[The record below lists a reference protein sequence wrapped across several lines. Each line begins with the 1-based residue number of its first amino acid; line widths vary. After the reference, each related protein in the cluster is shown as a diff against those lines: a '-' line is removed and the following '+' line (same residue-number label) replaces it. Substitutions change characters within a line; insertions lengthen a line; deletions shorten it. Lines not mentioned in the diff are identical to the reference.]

1 MAERA
6 PVSATSSPAPEARP
20 ARGAN
25 RRKDKAEYVVQAVDR
40 ALDILESFGYSKE
53 ELGVTE
59 LSKKLKLP
67 KNNVFRLLATLEC
80 RGYIEQD
87 RRSGNYRLGLKTF
100 EVGNVFLHH
109 LGLRR
114 QARPVLEDLVA
125 RCNETAYLAVTDGP
139 EVVYILME
147 ETSHTVRVV
156 PRMGQRL
163 PAHRTAAGKV
173 QLAYE
178 TQDRLSEILRE
189 RPLHPGASCTPADLR
204 AFHAHLREVAKQGYA
219 LDDEEMDPGVRCL
232 AVPVRDYSRRVVAAV
247 GLLGPASRFS
257 TERMESELLPL
268 VMEAGTGL
276 SQRLGHEAA
285 LGLA

>member
-1 MAERA
+1 MAERIGV
-6 PVSATSSPAPEARP
+6 PATSLGAESRP
-20 ARGAN
+20 ARGTN
-25 RRKDKAEYVVQAVDR
+25 RRKEKAEYVVQAVDR
-40 ALDILESFGYSKE
+40 ALDILECFGYSKE

-59 LSKKLKLP
+59 LSKKLRLP

-87 RRSGNYRLGLKTF
+87 RHSGNYRLGLKTF

-114 QARPVLEDLVA
+114 QARPVLEEMVA

-139 EVVYILME
+139 EVVYILMQ

-156 PRMGQRL
+156 PRMGHRL
-163 PAHRTAAGKV
+163 PAYRTAAGKV

-178 TQDRLSEILRE
+178 SQDRLADILRE
-189 RPLHPGASCTPADLR
+189 RPLNPGAGSTPADMR

-219 LDDEEMDPGVRCL
+219 MDDEEFDPGVRCV
-232 AVPVRDYSRRVVAAV
+232 AAPVRDYSKRVVAAV

-257 TERMESELLPL
+257 PERMEGELLPL
-268 VMEAGTGL
+268 VVEASARL
-276 SQRLGHEAA
+276 SQRLGYEVA

>member
-6 PVSATSSPAPEARP
+6 AVSGTLPVVEDRHS
-20 ARGAN
+20 RGAR
-25 RRKDKAEYVVQAVDR
+25 RRKDKGEYAIQTVDR
-40 ALDILESFGYSKE
+40 ALDILECFGYSKE
-53 ELGVTE
+53 EVGVTE
-59 LSKKLKLP
+59 LAKKLNLP

-100 EVGNVFLHH
+100 EVGTVFLHH

-114 QARPVLEDLVA
+114 QARPVLADLVA

-139 EVVYILME
+139 EVVYILTE

-163 PAHRTAAGKV
+163 PANRTAAGKV

-178 TQDRLSEILRE
+178 SQDRLAEILRE
-189 RPLHPGASCTPADLR
+189 RPLRPGADCTPADMR
-204 AFHAHLREVAKQGYA
+204 AFHAHLREIAKQGYA
-219 LDDEEMDPGVRCL
+219 LDDEDLDPGVRCL

-247 GLLGPASRFS
+247 GIMGPVPRFS
-257 TERMESELLPL
+257 PERMEAELLPL
-268 VMEAGTGL
+268 LVEAGRRL
-276 SQRLGHEAA
+276 SQRLGYEVA

>member
-1 MAERA
+1 MAERS
-6 PVSATSSPAPEARP
+6 VLSATPVGPESRP
-20 ARGAN
+20 ARGTN

-40 ALDILESFGYSKE
+40 ALDILECFGYGKE

-59 LSKKLKLP
+59 MSKKLRLP

-87 RRSGNYRLGLKTF
+87 RRSGNYRLGIKTF

-114 QARPVLEDLVA
+114 QARPVLEDLVVG
-125 RCNETAYLAVTDGP
+125 CNETAYLAVIDGP
-139 EVVYILME
+139 EVVYILML
-147 ETSHTVRVV
+147 ETTHTVRVV
-156 PRMGQRL
+156 PRVGRRL
-163 PAHRTAAGKV
+163 PAYCTAAGKV

-178 TQDRLSEILRE
+178 SPDRLAEIFRE
-189 RPLHPGASCTPADLR
+189 RPLSPATKNTPSDMR

-219 LDDEEMDPGVRCL
+219 VDDEELDPGVRCVS
-232 AVPVRDYSRRVVAAV
+232 APVRDYSKRVVAAL
-247 GLLGPASRFS
+247 GLCGPASRF
-257 TERMESELLPL
+257 TQERIESELIPL
-268 VMEAGTGL
+268 TTEAGTRL
-276 SQRLGHEAA
+276 SQRLGYEVA

>member
-1 MAERA
+1 MAERTQD
-6 PVSATSSPAPEARP
+6 SATSPSAEGRP
-20 ARGAN
+20 AGGSS
-25 RRKDKAEYVVQAVDR
+25 RRKDKTEYVVQAVDR
-40 ALDILESFGYSKE
+40 ALDILECFGYSKE

-59 LSKKLKLP
+59 LSKKLRLP

-87 RRSGNYRLGLKTF
+87 RHSGNYRLGLKTF

-114 QARPVLEDLVA
+114 QARPVLEELVA
-125 RCNETAYLAVTDGP
+125 RCNETGYLAVTDGP
-139 EVVYILME
+139 EVVYILMQ

-156 PRMGQRL
+156 PRMGHRL
-163 PAHRTAAGKV
+163 PATRTAAGKV

-178 TQDRLSEILRE
+178 SPDRLADILRE
-189 RPLHPGASCTPADLR
+189 RPLNPGADSTPADMR

-219 LDDEEMDPGVRCL
+219 MDDEEFDPGVRCV
-232 AVPVRDYSRRVVAAV
+232 AAPVRDYSKRVVAAV

-257 TERMESELLPL
+257 PERMESELLPL
-268 VMEAGTGL
+268 VVEAAARL
-276 SQRLGHEAA
+276 SQRLGYEVA

>member
-1 MAERA
+1 MAERIGV
-6 PVSATSSPAPEARP
+6 PATSLGAESRP
-20 ARGAN
+20 ARGTN
-25 RRKDKAEYVVQAVDR
+25 RRKEKAEYVVQAVDR
-40 ALDILESFGYSKE
+40 ALDILECFGYSKE

-59 LSKKLKLP
+59 LSKRLRLP

-87 RRSGNYRLGLKTF
+87 RHSSNYRLGLKTF

-114 QARPVLEDLVA
+114 QARPVLEEMVA

-139 EVVYILME
+139 EVVYILMQ

-156 PRMGQRL
+156 PRMGHRL
-163 PAHRTAAGKV
+163 PAYRTAAGKV

-178 TQDRLSEILRE
+178 SQDRLADILRE
-189 RPLHPGASCTPADLR
+189 RPLNPGGGSTPADMR

-219 LDDEEMDPGVRCL
+219 MDDEEFDPGVRCV
-232 AVPVRDYSRRVVAAV
+232 AAPVRDYSKRVVAAV

-257 TERMESELLPL
+257 PERMEGELLPL
-268 VMEAGTGL
+268 VVEAATRL
-276 SQRLGHEAA
+276 SQRLGYEVA

>member
-1 MAERA
+1 MADR
-6 PVSATSSPAPEARP
+6 SAFSGASFPAESRPTSSAIH
-20 ARGAN
+20 
-25 RRKDKAEYVVQAVDR
+25 RKEKGEYVVQAVDR
-40 ALDILESFGYSKE
+40 ALDILECFGYSKE

-59 LSKKLKLP
+59 LSKKLRLP

-87 RRSGNYRLGLKTF
+87 RRSGNYRLGIKTF

-114 QARPVLEDLVA
+114 QARPVLEEMVA
-125 RCNETAYLAVTDGP
+125 RCNETAYLAVADGP
-139 EVVYILME
+139 EIVYILLQ

-156 PRMGQRL
+156 PRMAQRL
-163 PAHRTAAGKV
+163 PAHSTAAGKV

-178 TQDRLSEILRE
+178 SQDRLAEILRE
-189 RPLHPGASCTPADLR
+189 RPLRPGVSTTPADMR

-219 LDDEEMDPGVRCL
+219 VDDEEVDPGVRSV
-232 AVPVRDYSRRVVAAV
+232 ASPVRDYSKRVVAAV
-247 GLLGPASRFS
+247 GLLGPATRF
-257 TERMESELLPL
+257 TPERVEAELLPL
-268 VMEAGTGL
+268 VVEAGTRL
-276 SQRLGHEAA
+276 SQRLGYEVA